1 MISDTWTHM
10 LQQLEPEYAKYKDI
24 AEYGQ
29 PKFMIDLIPDITGKF
44 RILIYDDWNLDSK
57 EFDASI
63 FWATEQLS
71 TWPNCRRI
79 AYDRWQFKRR
89 IDAEKFKTLFM
100 LKWAK

>member
-1 MISDTWTHM
+1 M

-29 PKFMIDLIPDITGKF
+29 PKFMIDVIPDITGKF

-63 FWATEQLS
+63 FWAAEQL
-71 TWPNCRRI
+71 
-79 AYDRWQFKRR
+79 AYLR
-89 IDAEKFKTLFM
+89 
-100 LKWAK
+100 

>member
-1 MISDTWTHM
+1 MISDPWTHM

-71 TWPNCRRI
+71 TWPNCQRI